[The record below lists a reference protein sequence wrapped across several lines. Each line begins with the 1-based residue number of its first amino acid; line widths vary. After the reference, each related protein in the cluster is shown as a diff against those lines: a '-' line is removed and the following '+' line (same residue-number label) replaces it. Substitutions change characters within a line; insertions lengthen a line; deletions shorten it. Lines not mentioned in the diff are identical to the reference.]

1 MVDSSPSN
9 VYNTA
14 LLQLVCTYSQIYRA
28 TASEAGAATAT
39 GFAASAFGFLLLPHW
54 TPTSCSPNEILTC
67 FALAGAI
74 FSMASLVATS
84 SASALVLK
92 FTNAQLVAG
101 TGTMPRIAALP
112 R

>member
-1 MVDSSPSN
+1 
-9 VYNTA
+9 
-14 LLQLVCTYSQIYRA
+14 
-28 TASEAGAATAT
+28 
-39 GFAASAFGFLLLPHW
+39 
-54 TPTSCSPNEILTC
+54 LTC